1 MSAADKPA
9 EIRELDRAESII
21 QHIRQFFCLE
31 WKHVSE
37 LVTETFEQWSAD
49 NAPRLGAALAYYSV
63 FSLAPLLIVVIA
75 VAGLAFGREAAQ
87 GQIVAQIRDFVG
99 QQSAEAIEKMISTAR
114 GQAKGIFATVIGLVT
129 LIFGASLVVSELRSS
144 LNLIWK
150 VQERGDSPG
159 LLRGMARMVQQRF
172 LSFAMVLGVG
182 FLLLVSLVINAML
195 AALGQRLQQ
204 LLPLPELALQT
215 ITAVI
220 WFAVTSLLFALIY
233 KVLPDIEIAWSD
245 VAVGAVVTSALFTL
259 GKLLIAL
266 YLGKSSVA
274 STYGAAGSLVII
286 LLWVYYSAQIFF
298 FGAEFTRTYANKYG
312 SRLRSRLSLE
322 PSNLSSSTCSSPII
336 KAS

>member
-1 MSAADKPA
+1 M
-9 EIRELDRAESII
+9 
-21 QHIRQFFCLE
+21 
-31 WKHVSE
+31 
-37 LVTETFEQWSAD
+37 TETFEQWSAD